1 MSVSVFRE
9 VMEGKLS
16 NGIKVYTEEMEG
28 LSSASI
34 GIWIDVGSRDEPTE
48 YRGCSHFLE
57 HLLFKG
63 TEKRSAAEISTII
76 EAKGG
81 YLNAFTDRDMTCFHS
96 KVLKQDIEL
105 AVDVLTDIVQGPLLK
120 EEDVDKELQ
129 VILSEID
136 NRDDDP
142 GDLIH
147 DLYFETA
154 WDRNRTAHPILG
166 EKNALCSLKK
176 QAIKDYYTANYIPS
190 RMIVTAAGSIK
201 HEELMVT
208 LEKYLHVD
216 RPRVKST
223 RSKPSYSARRR
234 HVPRASSQ
242 VQVALTAEGL
252 PYRDRS
258 RDALGIINSY
268 LGVGASSKL
277 FQEVREKQGLVYSI
291 FTSNYSLS
299 DSGLFAVLAGTQDKY
314 VEKLLRTVQK
324 ELFDLQAGL
333 PEKTLK
339 EIKHKTTGLFVLRS
353 ESSESRMTQLGV
365 SALRQGRPKTMKDVI
380 DGINSVGGDTVRE
393 LALRIFQKERL
404 GLTTLGLSKETERKV
419 AALF

>member
-1 MSVSVFRE
+1 VSVFRE

-34 GIWIDVGSRDEPTE
+34 GIWVDVGSRDEAPE

-63 TEKRSAAEISTII
+63 TEKRTAAEISTII
-76 EAKGG
+76 EARGG

-96 KVLKQDIEL
+96 KVLRQDIEL
-105 AVDVLTDIVQGPLLK
+105 AVDVLTDIVQRPLLK
-120 EEDVDKELQ
+120 EEDISKELN

-154 WDRNRTAHPILG
+154 WGRNKAAHPILG
-166 EKNALCSLKK
+166 ERTTLCSLEK
-176 QAIKDYYTANYIPS
+176 QAIRDYYSTNYVQS

-201 HEELMVT
+201 HDEFMAT
-208 LEKYLHVD
+208 LEKYLQID
-216 RPRVKST
+216 RPPAKSA
-223 RSKPSYSARRR
+223 RSKPHYYVKRR
-234 HVPRASSQ
+234 HIPRASSQ
-242 VQVALTAEGL
+242 VQVALTTEGL
-252 PYRDRS
+252 PYLDRG

-277 FQEVREKQGLVYSI
+277 FQEVREKQGLVYSV
-291 FTSNYSLS
+291 FTSNYSLT
-299 DSGLFAVLAGTQDKY
+299 DSGLFAVIAGTQDKY
-314 VEKLLRTVQK
+314 VEKLLKTVLK
-324 ELFDLQAGL
+324 ELSALQAGM
-333 PEKTLK
+333 PEKMLE

-365 SALRQGRPKTMKDVI
+365 SALRQGRPKTMKAVI
-380 DGINSVGGDTVRE
+380 DGINSVDAETVRD
-393 LALRIFQKERL
+393 LGFKTFQKDRL

-419 AALF
+419 EGLFSP